1 MPNAKNVIGKGRKFS
16 STNQPENRG
25 RKPSL
30 YRQLIRSCEVEG
42 QPLPSREDF
51 YKVVAFLLERTR
63 AELQEIKDLPDTPI
77 WVQSIIGAIFEDLSC
92 GRITVLNTL
101 FDRLFGKATQVAE
114 VKADIYKP
122 RTLTKEEVKEY
133 MKWLNET
140 Y

>member
-1 MPNAKNVIGKGRKFS
+1 MPNPKNIAGKGNRFS

-30 YRQLIRSCEVEG
+30 YRQLIGRCEVEG
-42 QPLPSREDF
+42 KPIPSREDF

-63 AELQEIKDLPDTPI
+63 AELNEINALPDVPI
-77 WVQSIIGAIFEDLSC
+77 WVQSIIGAIFEDLKN
-92 GRITVLNTL
+92 GRITVLNAL

-114 VKADIYKP
+114 VKADVYKP
-122 RTLTKEEVKEY
+122 RTLTKEEIGEY
-133 MKWLNET
+133 ITKFNEE

>member
-1 MPNAKNVIGKGRKFS
+1 MPNPKNVIGKGRKFS

-25 RKPSL
+25 RKPSM
-30 YRQLIRSCEVEG
+30 YRQLIAQCEIKG
-42 QPLPSREDF
+42 KPLPSREDF

-92 GRITVLNTL
+92 GRITVLNAL

-114 VKADIYKP
+114 VKADVYKP
-122 RTLTKEEVKEY
+122 RDLTKEEALEY
-133 MKWLNET
+133 MKLLNET

>member
-1 MPNAKNVIGKGRKFS
+1 MPNPKNIAGKGNRFS

-30 YRQLIRSCEVEG
+30 YRQLISSCEVEG
-42 QPLPSREDF
+42 HPIPSREDF

-63 AELQEIKDLPDTPI
+63 AELNEINALPDTPI
-77 WVQSIIGAIFEDLSC
+77 WVQSIIRAIFEDLNN

-122 RTLTKEEVKEY
+122 RTLTKEEIGEY
-133 MKWLNET
+133 MDRFFEE

>member
-16 STNQPENRG
+16 STNQPPNRG

-30 YRQLIRSCEVEG
+30 YRQLISSCEVEG
-42 QPLPSREDF
+42 RPMPSREDF

-63 AELQEIKDLPDTPI
+63 GELEEISSLSDTPI
-77 WVQSIIGAIFEDLSC
+77 WVQSIIGSIFEDLKN
-92 GRITVLNTL
+92 GRITVINAL

-122 RTLTKEEVKEY
+122 RTLTKEEIGEY
-133 MKWLNET
+133 MIKFNEE